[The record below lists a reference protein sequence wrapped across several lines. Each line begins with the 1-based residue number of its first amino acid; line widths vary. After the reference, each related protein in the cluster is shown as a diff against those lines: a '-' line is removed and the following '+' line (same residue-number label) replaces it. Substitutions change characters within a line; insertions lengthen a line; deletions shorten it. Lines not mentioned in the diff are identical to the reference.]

1 MPCCFSDIQLHET
14 FNPSPQLTHVIQKK
28 KNSKPLSCVS
38 EFQDIELEETFN
50 PSPVRSPRPLDD
62 PRYRHLF
69 VDKKKKGRPRQ
80 GETQKP

>member
-1 MPCCFSDIQLHET
+1 LI
-14 FNPSPQLTHVIQKK
+14 
-28 KNSKPLSCVS
+28 S

-69 VDKKKKGRPRQ
+69 VDKNKKGRPRQ
-80 GETQKP
+80 GDTEAFQGASSASILTKLLRLY